1 MDGTEGWKTQEIYKI
16 PLSYVGRVGHQIKVT
31 IIFEKLP

>member
-1 MDGTEGWKTQEIYKI
+1 MDGTEGRKTQEIYKI
-16 PLSYVGRVGHQIKVT
+16 PLSYVGRVGHKIKVT